1 MTFVFV
7 HGSFGNSFSWTPL
20 MRELTL
26 LGHRT
31 LAVDLPGHGFS
42 AGFPASYQAPQN
54 LPLLATAPSV
64 LAESTLADAVDHVI
78 EVVTR
83 AAEHGPVTLVGHSRG
98 GLVLT
103 GVGNRVPQLLHRLV
117 YIAAWCCVDLPV
129 AGYLRSPEYE
139 SALGGVLV
147 GAPTT
152 VGALRTNWRT
162 ADPGML
168 AELKTA
174 LFAEG
179 TEREFLAFLNTL
191 EPDESIDAGVERLD
205 PATWGTVPHTYVRLA
220 RDTSIPPALQ
230 DRFIRE
236 ADALIPDSV
245 FDVHTLDSSH
255 VGFLVHPAEAARLL
269 AQRLPA

>member
-7 HGSFGNSFSWTPL
+7 HGSFSNSFSWTPL

-26 LGHRT
+26 LGHRA

-42 AGFPASYQAPQN
+42 AGFPSSYQAPQN
-54 LPLLATAPSV
+54 LPVLATAPSAMAD
-64 LAESTLADAVDHVI
+64 LTMADAVEHVVEI
-78 EVVTR
+78 VKR
-83 AAEHGPVTLVGHSRG
+83 AAEHGPVVLVGHSRG

-103 GVGNRVPQLLHRLV
+103 GVGNRVPELLHRLV
-117 YIAAWCCVDLPV
+117 YISAWCCVDLPV
-129 AGYLRSPEYE
+129 NGYLRSPEYE
-139 SALGGVLV
+139 HAMTGVFV
-147 GAPTT
+147 GDPRT

-168 AELKTA
+168 AEMKNA

-191 EPDESIDAGVERLD
+191 EPDESIHAGLERVDAT
-205 PATWGTVPHTYVRLA
+205 TWGTVPHTYIRLA
-220 RDTSIPPALQ
+220 HDTSLPPALQ

-236 ADALIPDSV
+236 ADALTPDNP
-245 FDVHTLDSSH
+245 FEVHTLDSSH
-255 VGFLVHPAEAARLL
+255 VGFLVRPAEAAVLL
-269 AQRLPA
+269 ARQLPT

>member
-54 LPLLATAPSV
+54 LPLLATAPS
-64 LAESTLADAVDHVI
+64 
-78 EVVTR
+78 
-83 AAEHGPVTLVGHSRG
+83 AEHGPVTLVGHSRG